1 MRFNQV
7 YQSINQCCFAARVP
21 AFFKHA
27 LPYRPLQ
34 VLGAAAA
41 GMNTGASGRSR
52 ERIAGAC
59 GLLGVDVDNRGAVL
73 NRDS

>member
-1 MRFNQV
+1 MIDRRCVSINQFN
-7 YQSINQCCFAARVP
+7 QSINQCCFAARVP

-41 GMNTGASGRSR
+41 AGMPDFLTYETPQRRLA
-52 ERIAGAC
+52 AKA
-59 GLLGVDVDNRGAVL
+59 LG
-73 NRDS
+73 

>member
-41 GMNTGASGRSR
+41 GMSDFLTYETPQRRLA
-52 ERIAGAC
+52 AKA
-59 GLLGVDVDNRGAVL
+59 LG
-73 NRDS
+73 